1 MNEDSFGRLVS
12 YPPSRLTTGS
22 RSIARE
28 EPGLTVVGVACET
41 KGLIALL
48 RTFMHYLSLG
58 LKYRES

>member
-1 MNEDSFGRLVS
+1 MRIPLDVLLAIRQADLRLAVD
-12 YPPSRLTTGS
+12 LLL
-22 RSIARE
+22 RE
-28 EPGLTVVGVACET
+28 EPGLTVVSVACET